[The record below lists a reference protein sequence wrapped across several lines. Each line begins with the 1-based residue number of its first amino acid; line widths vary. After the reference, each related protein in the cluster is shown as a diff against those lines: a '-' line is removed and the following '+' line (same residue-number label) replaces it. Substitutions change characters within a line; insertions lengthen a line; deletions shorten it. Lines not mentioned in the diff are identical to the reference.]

1 MRRCTSTPILV
12 SSRSGWSSAP
22 PRRHFPLSG
31 RGAEQGG
38 EARLLSAP
46 VGSVIGE
53 ILPLAVGI
61 AISPIPIIAVILM
74 LLSPRAKG
82 TSVGFMIG
90 WLLGIIIAIIVFTL
104 LSSVL
109 PQHSVGGSSVAG
121 VIKIVFGVLLL
132 FLALRQWRA
141 RPAEGEPASLP
152 KWMSAIDSMTAGKAF
167 GLAFLLAAVNPKN
180 LLLAASAGLIIG
192 GAGLGGGQGLALVI
206 IVFVLLAACTVVIP
220 LIGYLIASARLAGPL
235 DRLRGWLVE
244 NNATIMSVLLLVIG
258 VAVIGKGLSSF

>member
-1 MRRCTSTPILV
+1 M
-12 SSRSGWSSAP
+12 
-22 PRRHFPLSG
+22 
-31 RGAEQGG
+31 
-38 EARLLSAP
+38 
-46 VGSVIGE
+46 GSVIGE

-104 LSSVL
+104 LSSVI
-109 PQHSVGGSSVAG
+109 PQHSEGGSPVAG

-141 RPAEGEPASLP
+141 RPAEGEQASLP
-152 KWMSAIDSMTAGKAF
+152 KWMSAIDSMTAAKAL

-192 GAGLGGGQGLALVI
+192 GAGLGFGQGLALVI
-206 IVFVLLAACTVVIP
+206 IIFVLLAACTVVIP
-220 LIGYLIASARLAGPL
+220 VVGYLIASARLAGPL
-235 DRLRGWLVE
+235 DSLRGWLVE

-258 VAVIGKGLSSF
+258 VAVIGKGLDSF